1 MANRIVQRALPST
14 GLETSHLLL
23 SLTSYRSDLYHRPEI
38 RVHREDN
45 RQINMHWTA
54 TLLFSLS
61 AIVMIRAG
69 SCLNAADTST
79 GVGFAAFM
87 DVAASWEEGSMPAEI
102 KVSRSIKTS

>member
-14 GLETSHLLL
+14 GPETSHLLL
-23 SLTSYRSDLYHRPEI
+23 SLTSYRSDLYHRSEI
-38 RVHREDN
+38 HKEDN

-61 AIVMIRAG
+61 AIVMVRAG